1 MKKLKVVTALSVLLT
16 TFSPACSAQAQPDA
30 KDASIEAIKTV
41 SFSDIS
47 GHWAKESIEKAVQKG
62 YVDGYEDGTFKPDQ
76 SVSRAEF
83 IKMVATALNLPVR
96 GNTSGSDWYK
106 PYVTVAEADG
116 IHMPKDF
123 ADAEWNKPITRQEMA
138 RIAVRSGLE
147 GYKKSETSD
156 EDFMFQATK
165 TGLIQGMNGGDLAK
179 EEATTRAQS
188 VTIIERILTVKAG
201 GTLEVDKYAM
211 SNAEMELYGTNVQT
225 IWGLK
230 AKQLPFEFD
239 TGNGNVKGTIDK
251 ILIVDQTDKN
261 FPDHS
266 DFSEVRTYDAYPPLE
281 KDNNYVVGLHMN
293 LVVMEPSDGFYIF
306 SQNFS
311 AFTPKYRNVILDK
324 NEKYPIIAKG
334 AGLIPLE
341 EKQSFEGWYF
351 MAISKETVDSWME
364 EGVHMG
370 VVLAPVNRSG
380 IIRLTEH

>member
-1 MKKLKVVTALSVLLT
+1 MKKLKVVTALSVLLA
-16 TFSPACSAQAQPDA
+16 TFAPACSAKAQSEA

-47 GHWAKESIEKAVQKG
+47 EHWAKESIEKAVQKG

-138 RIAVRSGLE
+138 RIAVRAGLE

-211 SNAEMELYGTNVQT
+211 SNAEMELTGSNIQT
-225 IWGLK
+225 MWGMK
-230 AKQLPFEFD
+230 VKPLPMEFD
-239 TGNGNVKGTIDK
+239 TGYGNVKGVVSK
-251 ILIVDQTDKN
+251 IMIVDQTDTN
-261 FPDHS
+261 FSDHEHFAVVEA
-266 DFSEVRTYDAYPPLE
+266 DDALPPLG
-281 KDNNYVVGLHMN
+281 KDNNYVVGFYMTLT
-293 LVVMEPSDGFYIF
+293 VTEPSKGFYIGSQSFAPATPRYRHVGLMNNKKYTFVNRFF
-306 SQNFS
+306 S
-311 AFTPKYRNVILDK
+311 
-324 NEKYPIIAKG
+324 
-334 AGLIPLE
+334 LE
-341 EKQSFEGWYF
+341 EAKSYEGWYF
-351 MAISKETVDSWME
+351 VAIPKEFVDDRLE
-364 EGVHMG
+364 KGTFMG
-370 VVLAPVNRSG
+370 LLLLPVNRSG
-380 IIRLTEH
+380 EIRFTIHE